1 MAECHLICV
10 DPQRVHEFW
19 PFVKDMIRSAVK
31 RTNLSHSQDIE
42 YDITSGEALLWLIW
56 DETKIVGAVSTSL
69 IETDAS
75 KVCVLTACGGE
86 NMRQWLPLLTKI
98 EKYAKDEGCSCVRI
112 FGRKGWLRVLEDYE
126 MTNIVIEKA
135 LH

>member
-1 MAECHLICV
+1 
-10 DPQRVHEFW
+10 
-19 PFVKDMIRSAVK
+19 MIRSAVK

-42 YDITSGEALLWLIW
+42 YDITSGEALLWLAW
-56 DETKIVGAVSTSL
+56 DGARIEAAASTSL

-86 NMRQWLPLLTKI
+86 NMQHWLPLLSKI
-98 EKYAKDEGCSCVRI
+98 EKYAKDEGCQCVRL
-112 FGRKGWLRVLEDYE
+112 FGRKGWLRVLKDYE

-135 LH
+135 L